1 MAGMWEGVLSY
12 ASAFAANCTGGE
24 ISAIQR
30 TSKST
35 FIYVENGQ
43 ALPISA
49 ASGGQKSIMGL
60 GVQLGLAELLPG
72 SIGTVL
78 LDEPTAELDQERS
91 LALSA
96 ILPTS
101 GNQLLVVTHRALDTS
116 AASAVVDLG

>member
-1 MAGMWEGVLSY
+1 
-12 ASAFAANCTGGE
+12 
-24 ISAIQR
+24 
-30 TSKST
+30 
-35 FIYVENGQ
+35 
-43 ALPISA
+43 
-49 ASGGQKSIMGL
+49 MGL